1 VHIGITVDLVPD
13 CVDLRGAPDDLY
25 EEFDSRETVEAIA
38 EALRSAGHVATVLPS
53 GRDLL
58 QLLLA
63 APPDFVWN
71 MAEGT
76 GVGRCREARV
86 PAILEMLQIPFTGSD
101 PLTLAVALD
110 KDMARTLVA
119 TRGVTVAKGVLLRH
133 ENPQA
138 ETQLAQLAESI
149 GFPLLLKPAWEG
161 SSKGIR
167 GVSLVRSMPEALKVW
182 QELAQDYRQPIL
194 VEEFIDGIEVTVGV
208 VGNGSTASVIGSM
221 AILPREAGEA
231 FVYSLE
237 VKRDYQRRVHYE
249 VPAPLTGIERNRL
262 HASALNAY
270 SALGCRDLARIDFR
284 MRGGV
289 PYFLEANPLPG
300 LAPVKSD
307 LVILAHGMGITHE
320 QLIHMILRTSLDR
333 LGLHGSER
341 S

>member
-1 VHIGITVDLVPD
+1 
-13 CVDLRGAPDDLY
+13 
-25 EEFDSRETVEAIA
+25 
-38 EALRSAGHVATVLPS
+38 
-53 GRDLL
+53 
-58 QLLLA
+58 
-63 APPDFVWN
+63 
-71 MAEGT
+71 
-76 GVGRCREARV
+76 
-86 PAILEMLQIPFTGSD
+86 MLQIPFTGSD

-194 VEEFIDGIEVTVGV
+194 VEEFIDGLEVTVGV